1 VTSLAVSIATAI
13 ATTAIGAPGQH
24 HHAFDREPGCGPR
37 PARSPRTY
45 AAAPMAAKG
54 VTIAGTIAAGG
65 GVTPITTAG
74 ALGSRPSAAF
84 RLRNALVG
92 PAFGF

>member
-1 VTSLAVSIATAI
+1 VTSLAVSIGTAI
-13 ATTAIGAPGQH
+13 ATTAIGAPGRQH
-24 HHAFDREPGCGPR
+24 HHAFDRTRLRPR

-45 AAAPMAAKG
+45 AATPMATKG

-65 GVTPITTAG
+65 GVTPAAAG
-74 ALGSRPSAAF
+74 ASGSRPSAAF

>member
-1 VTSLAVSIATAI
+1 
-13 ATTAIGAPGQH
+13 
-24 HHAFDREPGCGPR
+24 
-37 PARSPRTY
+37 
-45 AAAPMAAKG
+45 MAAKG